1 MKRMV
6 DTRKPIINWRG
17 RNELAKFRISH
28 LSRRSKVTSVGFFA
42 LAGVLIGLFFTPYFF
57 NPPLI
62 TTWVI
67 LFMVYLSKVL
77 PELREI
83 NRTYWRELNAIRRK
97 HGIPEKLP

>member
-1 MKRMV
+1 MA
-6 DTRKPIINWRG
+6 INWRG
-17 RNELAKFRISH
+17 RNELAKFRIRH

-42 LAGVLIGLFFTPYFF
+42 LAGVLIGLFVTPYFF

-77 PELREI
+77 PELRGI
-83 NRTYWRELNAIRRK
+83 NRTYWRELNEIRK
-97 HGIPEKLP
+97 KNGIPEKLP